1 MVINMVT
8 IREQLLSE
16 LPNMPTDKRERT
28 RWKDKITKRFKCD
41 RSYIDKI
48 IRDVERENDPTI

>member
-1 MVINMVT
+1 MMTT

-16 LPNMPTDKRERT
+16 LPNMPQDRKDQV
-28 RWKDKITKRFKCD
+28 RWKDSVTKKYKCD

-48 IRDVERENDPTI
+48 IREARWRNDPTV